1 MRLLRFPLVWR
12 DSWIFLICI
21 YIHVNVPVEYVC
33 GCVYMLYCVDSKIFF
48 FLFFKSLFLRE
59 HVSTCTWEER
69 TEKEEETE
77 FQAGFA
83 LSARS
88 PMGSNSTLKPWPQP
102 KSGVVY
108 AQRSYPGAPFL
119 KALRLPNIF
128 HAIKKENLL
137 ICNLKTS
144 AGKTKSDFRDVQVCG
159 WGSA

>member
-1 MRLLRFPLVWR
+1 MRLLWFPLVWC

-21 YIHVNVPVEYVC
+21 YIYVNVPVEMYVGVFPC
-33 GCVYMLYCVDSKIFF
+33 CIVSTLRSFF

-59 HVSTCTWEER
+59 RASTCTWEEQ
-69 TEKEEETE
+69 TEKEKETE

-83 LSARS
+83 LSAQS
-88 PMGSNSTLKPWPQP
+88 PMGSNSTLKSWPQP

-108 AQRSYPGAPFL
+108 AQQSYPGAPFL
-119 KALRLPNIF
+119 KALRLPNIL

-137 ICNLKTS
+137 ICNLKVS